1 MNNIINISERLKCV
15 ASLVNKGARVAD
27 IGTDHAYLPIYLVQN
42 GISNKVYA
50 CDVRKEPL
58 RRAKLHID
66 EYGLSDK
73 ITTKLC
79 DGLKGINKG
88 DVDTV
93 TICGMGGKLMKNIL
107 KAGIDKLGD
116 NTQLVLSAQSELKD
130 FRKYLLETGIDIKSE
145 HMLLEDGKYYFIF
158 DCVYN
163 TQDEYYLNVTNI
175 QQNKIYENAASAGD
189 IHNNNIYNN
198 DSHKEDYDKEDNDKK
213 NNDKKKITAYAEEE
227 LRYGRYLL
235 DNKSE
240 VLYEYLNKELTSCN
254 NIRNSLINNKEQSI
268 SIKSRIHA
276 IDEDIA
282 VINKALGRWKE

>member
-175 QQNKIYENAASAGD
+175 QQNNIYENADAAGD
-189 IHNNNIYNN
+189 IHNNNIHNN
-198 DSHKEDYDKEDNDKK
+198 DSHKEDYDKEY
-213 NNDKKKITAYAEEE
+213 NDKKKITAYAEEE

-276 IDEDIA
+276 IDEDID

>member
-15 ASLVNKGARVAD
+15 AGLVNKGARVAD

-66 EYGLSDK
+66 EYGFSDK
-73 ITTKLC
+73 ITTQLC

-116 NTQLVLSAQSELKD
+116 NTQLVLSAQSELRD
-130 FRKYLLETGIDIKSE
+130 FRKYLIEAGIYIKSE

-175 QQNKIYENAASAGD
+175 QQNNIYEHAAAAGD
-189 IHNNNIYNN
+189 IHNNNIHNN
-198 DSHKEDYDKEDNDKK
+198 DSHKEDYDKED
-213 NNDKKKITAYAEEE
+213 NDKKKITAYAEEE

>member
-107 KAGIDKLGD
+107 KAGIDKLWD
-116 NTQLVLSAQSELKD
+116 NTQLVLSAQSELRD

-175 QQNKIYENAASAGD
+175 QQNNIYENAASAGD
-189 IHNNNIYNN
+189 IHNNNIHNN
-198 DSHKEDYDKEDNDKK
+198 DSHKEDNDKEY
-213 NNDKKKITAYAEEE
+213 NDKKKITAYAEEE

-276 IDEDIA
+276 IDDDID

>member
-15 ASLVNKGARVAD
+15 AGLVNKGARVAD

-73 ITTKLC
+73 ITTQLC

-116 NTQLVLSAQSELKD
+116 NTQLVLSAQSELRD

-175 QQNKIYENAASAGD
+175 QQNNIYENAAAAGD
-189 IHNNNIYNN
+189 IHNN
-198 DSHKEDYDKEDNDKK
+198 DSHREDYDKED
-213 NNDKKKITAYAEEE
+213 NDKKKITAYAEEE

>member
-15 ASLVNKGARVAD
+15 AGLVNKGAWVAD

-73 ITTKLC
+73 ITTQLC

-116 NTQLVLSAQSELKD
+116 NTQLVLSAQSELRD
-130 FRKYLLETGIDIKSE
+130 FRKYLLEAGIYIKSE

-175 QQNKIYENAASAGD
+175 QQNNIYEHAAVAGD
-189 IHNNNIYNN
+189 IHNNNIHNN
-198 DSHKEDYDKEDNDKK
+198 DSHKEDYDKED
-213 NNDKKKITAYAEEE
+213 NDKKKITAYAEEE

>member
-73 ITTKLC
+73 ITTQLC

-116 NTQLVLSAQSELKD
+116 NTQLVLSAQSELRD
-130 FRKYLLETGIDIKSE
+130 FRKYLLETGIYIKSE

-175 QQNKIYENAASAGD
+175 QQNNIYENAAAAGD
-189 IHNNNIYNN
+189 IHNN
-198 DSHKEDYDKEDNDKK
+198 DSHKEDYDKED
-213 NNDKKKITAYAEEE
+213 NDKKKITAYAEEE

>member
-15 ASLVNKGARVAD
+15 AGLVNKGARVAD

-73 ITTKLC
+73 ITTQLC

-116 NTQLVLSAQSELKD
+116 NTQLVLSAQSELRD

-163 TQDEYYLNVTNI
+163 TQDEYHLNVTNI
-175 QQNKIYENAASAGD
+175 QQNNIYEHAAAAGD
-189 IHNNNIYNN
+189 IHNN
-198 DSHKEDYDKEDNDKK
+198 DSHKEDYDKED
-213 NNDKKKITAYAEEE
+213 NDKKKITAYAEEE

>member
-73 ITTKLC
+73 ITTQLC

-116 NTQLVLSAQSELKD
+116 NTQLVLSAQSELRD

-175 QQNKIYENAASAGD
+175 QQNNIYENAASVGD
-189 IHNNNIYNN
+189 IHNNNIHNN
-198 DSHKEDYDKEDNDKK
+198 DSHKEDNDKEY
-213 NNDKKKITAYAEEE
+213 NDKKKITAYAEEE

-276 IDEDIA
+276 IDEDID

>member
-116 NTQLVLSAQSELKD
+116 NTQLVLSAQSELRD

-175 QQNKIYENAASAGD
+175 QQNNIYENADAAGD
-189 IHNNNIYNN
+189 IHNNNIHNN
-198 DSHKEDYDKEDNDKK
+198 DSHKEDNDKEY
-213 NNDKKKITAYAEEE
+213 NDKKKITAYAEEE

-276 IDEDIA
+276 IDDDIA

>member
-15 ASLVNKGARVAD
+15 AGLVNKGARVAD

-73 ITTKLC
+73 ITTQLC

-116 NTQLVLSAQSELKD
+116 NTQLVLSAQSELRD

-175 QQNKIYENAASAGD
+175 QQNNIYENAAAAGD
-189 IHNNNIYNN
+189 IHNNNIHNN
-198 DSHKEDYDKEDNDKK
+198 DSHMEDYDKED
-213 NNDKKKITAYAEEE
+213 NDKKKITAYAEEE

-268 SIKSRIHA
+268 SIESRIHA

>member
-15 ASLVNKGARVAD
+15 AGLVNKGARVAD
-27 IGTDHAYLPIYLVQN
+27 LGTDHAYLPIYLVQN
-42 GISNKVYA
+42 EISNKVYA

-73 ITTKLC
+73 ITTQLC

-116 NTQLVLSAQSELKD
+116 NTQLVLSAQSELRD

-175 QQNKIYENAASAGD
+175 QQNNIYENAAAASD
-189 IHNNNIYNN
+189 IHNN
-198 DSHKEDYDKEDNDKK
+198 DSHKEDYDKED
-213 NNDKKKITAYAEEE
+213 NDKKKITAYAEEE

>member
-73 ITTKLC
+73 ITTQLC

-116 NTQLVLSAQSELKD
+116 NTQLVLSAQSELRD

-175 QQNKIYENAASAGD
+175 QQNNIYEHAAAAGD
-189 IHNNNIYNN
+189 IHNDNIHNN
-198 DSHKEDYDKEDNDKK
+198 DSHKEDNDKEY
-213 NNDKKKITAYAEEE
+213 NDKKKITAYAEEE

-276 IDEDIA
+276 IDEDID

>member
-175 QQNKIYENAASAGD
+175 QQNNIYENAASAGD
-189 IHNNNIYNN
+189 IHNN
-198 DSHKEDYDKEDNDKK
+198 DSHKEDYDKED
-213 NNDKKKITAYAEEE
+213 NDKKKITAYAEEE

>member
-116 NTQLVLSAQSELKD
+116 NTQLVLSAQSELRD

-175 QQNKIYENAASAGD
+175 QQNNIYENADAAGD
-189 IHNNNIYNN
+189 IHNNNIHNN
-198 DSHKEDYDKEDNDKK
+198 DSHKEDYDKED
-213 NNDKKKITAYAEEE
+213 NDKKKITAYAEEE

-276 IDEDIA
+276 IDDDID

>member
-15 ASLVNKGARVAD
+15 AGLVNKGARVAD

-73 ITTKLC
+73 ITTQLC

-107 KAGIDKLGD
+107 KAGIDKLGN
-116 NTQLVLSAQSELKD
+116 NTQLVLSAQSELRD

-175 QQNKIYENAASAGD
+175 QQNNIYEHAAAASD
-189 IHNNNIYNN
+189 IHNNNIHNN
-198 DSHKEDYDKEDNDKK
+198 DSHKEDYDKED
-213 NNDKKKITAYAEEE
+213 NDKKKITAYAEEE

>member
-73 ITTKLC
+73 ITTQLC

-93 TICGMGGKLMKNIL
+93 TICGMGGKLMKNII

-116 NTQLVLSAQSELKD
+116 NTQLVLSAQSELRD
-130 FRKYLLETGIDIKSE
+130 FRKYLLEAGIYIKSE

-175 QQNKIYENAASAGD
+175 QQNNIYEHAAAAGD
-189 IHNNNIYNN
+189 IHNNNIHNN
-198 DSHKEDYDKEDNDKK
+198 DSHKEDYDKED
-213 NNDKKKITAYAEEE
+213 NDKKKITAYAEEE

-276 IDEDIA
+276 IYEDIA

>member
-15 ASLVNKGARVAD
+15 AGLVNKGARVAD

-73 ITTKLC
+73 ITTQLC

-116 NTQLVLSAQSELKD
+116 NTQLVLSAQSELRD
-130 FRKYLLETGIDIKSE
+130 FRKYLLETGIYIKSE

-175 QQNKIYENAASAGD
+175 QQNNIYEHAAAAGD
-189 IHNNNIYNN
+189 IHNNNIHNN
-198 DSHKEDYDKEDNDKK
+198 DSHKED
-213 NNDKKKITAYAEEE
+213 NDKKKITAYAEEE

>member
-15 ASLVNKGARVAD
+15 AGLVNKGARVAD

-73 ITTKLC
+73 ITTQLC

-116 NTQLVLSAQSELKD
+116 NTQLVLSAQSELRD

-175 QQNKIYENAASAGD
+175 QQNNIYEHAAAAGD
-189 IHNNNIYNN
+189 IHNNNIHNN
-198 DSHKEDYDKEDNDKK
+198 DSHKEDYDKED
-213 NNDKKKITAYAEEE
+213 NDKKKITAYAEEE

-276 IDEDIA
+276 IDEDID

>member
-15 ASLVNKGARVAD
+15 AGLVNKGARVAD

-73 ITTKLC
+73 ITTQLC

-116 NTQLVLSAQSELKD
+116 NTQLVLSAQSELRD

-163 TQDEYYLNVTNI
+163 TQDEYYLNETNI
-175 QQNKIYENAASAGD
+175 QHNNIYEHAAVAGD
-189 IHNNNIYNN
+189 IHNNNIHNN
-198 DSHKEDYDKEDNDKK
+198 DSHKEDYDKED
-213 NNDKKKITAYAEEE
+213 NDKKKITAYAEEE

>member
-15 ASLVNKGARVAD
+15 ASLVSKGARVAD

-116 NTQLVLSAQSELKD
+116 NTQLVLSAQSELRD

-175 QQNKIYENAASAGD
+175 QQNNIYENADAAGD
-189 IHNNNIYNN
+189 IHNNNIHNN
-198 DSHKEDYDKEDNDKK
+198 DSHKEDNDKEY
-213 NNDKKKITAYAEEE
+213 NDKKKITAYAEEE

-276 IDEDIA
+276 IDEDID

>member
-42 GISNKVYA
+42 EISNKVYA

-73 ITTKLC
+73 ITTQLC

-116 NTQLVLSAQSELKD
+116 NTQLVLSAQSELRD

-163 TQDEYYLNVTNI
+163 TQDEYYLNETNI
-175 QQNKIYENAASAGD
+175 QQNNIYEHAAVAGD
-189 IHNNNIYNN
+189 IHNNNIHNN
-198 DSHKEDYDKEDNDKK
+198 DSHKEDYDKED
-213 NNDKKKITAYAEEE
+213 NDKKKITAYAEEE

>member
-73 ITTKLC
+73 ITTKLG

-175 QQNKIYENAASAGD
+175 QQNNIYENAAVASD
-189 IHNNNIYNN
+189 IHNN
-198 DSHKEDYDKEDNDKK
+198 DSHKEDYDKED
-213 NNDKKKITAYAEEE
+213 NDKKKITAYAEEE

-268 SIKSRIHA
+268 SIESRIHA

>member
-130 FRKYLLETGIDIKSE
+130 FRKYLLETGIYIKSE

-175 QQNKIYENAASAGD
+175 QQNNIYENTAVASD
-189 IHNNNIYNN
+189 IHNN
-198 DSHKEDYDKEDNDKK
+198 DSHKKDY
-213 NNDKKKITAYAEEE
+213 DKKKITAYAEEE

>member
-73 ITTKLC
+73 ITTQLC

-116 NTQLVLSAQSELKD
+116 NTQLVLSAQSELRD

-163 TQDEYYLNVTNI
+163 TQDEYYLNETNI
-175 QQNKIYENAASAGD
+175 QQNNIYEHAAVAGD
-189 IHNNNIYNN
+189 IHNNNIHNN
-198 DSHKEDYDKEDNDKK
+198 DSHKEDYAKED
-213 NNDKKKITAYAEEE
+213 NDKKKITAYAEEE

>member
-116 NTQLVLSAQSELKD
+116 NTQLVLSAQSELRD

-175 QQNKIYENAASAGD
+175 QQNNIYENADAAGD
-189 IHNNNIYNN
+189 IHNDNIHNN
-198 DSHKEDYDKEDNDKK
+198 DSHKEDYDKED
-213 NNDKKKITAYAEEE
+213 NDKKKITAYAEEE

-276 IDEDIA
+276 IDDDID

>member
-15 ASLVNKGARVAD
+15 AGLVNKGARVAD

-73 ITTKLC
+73 ITTQLC

-116 NTQLVLSAQSELKD
+116 NTQLVLSAQSELRD
-130 FRKYLLETGIDIKSE
+130 FRKYLLETGIYIKSE

-175 QQNKIYENAASAGD
+175 QQNNIYEHAAVAGD
-189 IHNNNIYNN
+189 IHNNNIHNN
-198 DSHKEDYDKEDNDKK
+198 DSHMEDYDKEDND
-213 NNDKKKITAYAEEE
+213 NKKITAYAEEE

>member
-175 QQNKIYENAASAGD
+175 QQNNIYENAAVASD
-189 IHNNNIYNN
+189 IHNN
-198 DSHKEDYDKEDNDKK
+198 DSHKEDYDKED
-213 NNDKKKITAYAEEE
+213 NDKKKITAYAEEE

-268 SIKSRIHA
+268 SIESRIHA

>member
-15 ASLVNKGARVAD
+15 ASLVNKGARVVD

-130 FRKYLLETGIDIKSE
+130 FRKYLLETCIDIKSE

-175 QQNKIYENAASAGD
+175 QQNNIYENAASAGD
-189 IHNNNIYNN
+189 IHNNNIHNN
-198 DSHKEDYDKEDNDKK
+198 DSHKEDNDKEY
-213 NNDKKKITAYAEEE
+213 NDKKKITAYAEEE

-276 IDEDIA
+276 IDDDID

>member
-175 QQNKIYENAASAGD
+175 QQNNIYENAAVASG
-189 IHNNNIYNN
+189 IHNNNIHNN
-198 DSHKEDYDKEDNDKK
+198 DSHKEDYDKED
-213 NNDKKKITAYAEEE
+213 NDKKKITAYAEEE

-276 IDEDIA
+276 IDDDID

>member
-15 ASLVNKGARVAD
+15 AGLVNKGARVAD

-73 ITTKLC
+73 ITTQLC

-116 NTQLVLSAQSELKD
+116 NTQLVLSAQSELRD

-175 QQNKIYENAASAGD
+175 QQNNIYEHAAAAGD
-189 IHNNNIYNN
+189 IHNNNIHNN
-198 DSHKEDYDKEDNDKK
+198 DSHMEDYDKED
-213 NNDKKKITAYAEEE
+213 NDKKKITAYAEEE

>member
-73 ITTKLC
+73 ITTQLC

-116 NTQLVLSAQSELKD
+116 NTQLVLSAQSELRD

-175 QQNKIYENAASAGD
+175 QQNNIYENAAAAGD
-189 IHNNNIYNN
+189 IHNNNIHSN

-213 NNDKKKITAYAEEE
+213 KMTAYAEEE

-276 IDEDIA
+276 IDEDID

>member
-15 ASLVNKGARVAD
+15 AGLVNKGARVAD

-73 ITTKLC
+73 ITTQLC

-116 NTQLVLSAQSELKD
+116 NTQLVLSAQSELRD

-175 QQNKIYENAASAGD
+175 QQNNIYEHAAAASD
-189 IHNNNIYNN
+189 IHNN
-198 DSHKEDYDKEDNDKK
+198 DSHKEDYDKED
-213 NNDKKKITAYAEEE
+213 NDKKKITAYAEEE

>member
-15 ASLVNKGARVAD
+15 AGLVNKGARVAD

-42 GISNKVYA
+42 EISNKVYA

-73 ITTKLC
+73 ITTQLC

-116 NTQLVLSAQSELKD
+116 NTQLVLSAQSELRD

-175 QQNKIYENAASAGD
+175 QQNNIYEHAAAAGD
-189 IHNNNIYNN
+189 IHNNNIHNN
-198 DSHKEDYDKEDNDKK
+198 DSHKEDYDKED
-213 NNDKKKITAYAEEE
+213 NDKKKITAYAEEE

-276 IDEDIA
+276 IDEDID

>member
-15 ASLVNKGARVAD
+15 AGLVNKGARVAD

-73 ITTKLC
+73 ITTQLC

-107 KAGIDKLGD
+107 KAGIDKLGN
-116 NTQLVLSAQSELKD
+116 NTQLVLSAQSELRD

-175 QQNKIYENAASAGD
+175 QQNNIYENAAAAGD
-189 IHNNNIYNN
+189 IHNNNIHNN
-198 DSHKEDYDKEDNDKK
+198 DSHKEDYDKED
-213 NNDKKKITAYAEEE
+213 NDKKKITAYAEEE

-276 IDEDIA
+276 IDEDID

>member
-15 ASLVNKGARVAD
+15 ASLVSKGARVAD

-116 NTQLVLSAQSELKD
+116 NTQLVLSAQSELRD

-175 QQNKIYENAASAGD
+175 QQNNIYENADAAGD
-189 IHNNNIYNN
+189 IHNNNIHNN
-198 DSHKEDYDKEDNDKK
+198 DSHMEDYDKED
-213 NNDKKKITAYAEEE
+213 NDKKKITAYAEEE